1 MSSETRQR
9 SKYFQDMSQ
18 DSNSDQDR
26 KYFNRKHNVQYSL
39 ANEKAVVVADTCR
52 CLSYE

>member
-9 SKYFQDMSQ
+9 SIYFQDIQ
-18 DSNSDQDR
+18 DSSADQDR
-26 KYFNRKHNVQYSL
+26 KGFNRKHNVQYFL
-39 ANEKAVVVADTCR
+39 ANEKAVVVAETCR